1 MSGLA
6 ALEPVPFSLAKFAPE
21 ALAPYVQNVWFG
33 APEPIPDDDDA
44 LIVPLDTLAAHRHA
58 LLDAMTA
65 LYGGDAELHARA
77 LLSQW
82 SKYYF
87 GLAVPAG
94 VLIARVLGRA
104 CDMAPAR
111 TQLVLRAGMPAA
123 LHLHADALGA
133 RSGDPALRYGGLI
146 AHLRGV
152 IDTIAG
158 MTKIAPRV
166 LWSNAGNLLD
176 YVLTQCP
183 SDHDDAAFLF
193 GATSPLFDDERGE
206 RNPLRTPLRD
216 VVPRSPML
224 PNPFRARRVC
234 CVRYEIP
241 GETQLCASC
250 PLLLTMRDD
259 ELALQEHIR

>member
-1 MSGLA
+1 MTLRARSFA
-6 ALEPVPFSLAKFAPE
+6 DFAPP
-21 ALAPYVQNVWFG
+21 ALAPYLQNVWLG
-33 APEPIPDDDDA
+33 APDESIGDDA
-44 LIVPLDTLAAHRHA
+44 ARIPLTSLADHRAALLAAMH
-58 LLDAMTA
+58 A

-87 GLAVPAG
+87 GLAAPAG
-94 VLIARVLGRA
+94 VAAARLLGRPL
-104 CDMAPAR
+104 DMSPER
-111 TQLVLRAGMPAA
+111 THLVLKEGVPVA
-123 LHLHADALGA
+123 LHFDADALHA
-133 RSGDPALRYGGLI
+133 PDADPARRYDGLV
-146 AHLRGV
+146 AHLDSV
-152 IDTIAG
+152 IGMIAG

-176 YVLTQCP
+176 YLLGNCP
-183 SDHDDAAFLF
+183 SILSDDGSDAEWLF
-193 GATSPLFDDERGE
+193 RPADD
-206 RNPLRTPLRD
+206 NPLRTPIRD
-216 VVPRSPML
+216 ATPRSPLL

-259 ELALQEHIR
+259 ELALQDAIR